1 MKISEISEQER
12 PRERLLAKGA
22 EALGNAELLA
32 ILLRTGRNGCN
43 VLEIAHEAL
52 NHFTNLSEIAG
63 ASTERL
69 MEIRGIGR
77 DKAATIAAAFELG
90 RRFAEEF
97 ATKVRTPVTKPQQIY
112 DQMIP
117 LLKGL
122 DHEECWVA
130 YLNRSNYI
138 IYKERVSS
146 GGLSFT
152 AIDPNTIL
160 RKALEKKASGLIL
173 IHNHPSGNPYPGAA
187 DIKETSRLKKA
198 AEVFSISLMDH
209 IVISDSCFYSFSDE
223 AVTHI
228 T

>member
-1 MKISEISEQER
+1 MKLSEINEYER

-22 EALGNAELLA
+22 ASLGNAELLA

-43 VLEIAHEAL
+43 VLEIAYEVL
-52 NHFTNLSEIAG
+52 SHFSNLSEIACT
-63 ASTERL
+63 SIESL
-69 MEIRGIGR
+69 VEIRGIGR

-90 RRFAEEF
+90 RRFSEEN
-97 ATKVRTPVTKPQQIY
+97 ATNVRTPVTKPRQIY

-130 YLNRSNYI
+130 YLNRSNYV

-152 AIDPNTIL
+152 AIDPNAIL

-173 IHNHPSGNPYPGAA
+173 VHNHPSGNPYPGAA

-198 AEVFSISLMDH
+198 ASVFSISLMDH
-209 IVISDSCFYSFSDE
+209 IVVSDNCFYSFSDA
-223 AVTHI
+223 AVTHV

>member
-1 MKISEISEQER
+1 MKISEISELER
-12 PRERLLAKGA
+12 PRERLLAKGPA
-22 EALGNAELLA
+22 SLGNAELLA
-32 ILLRTGRNGCN
+32 ILLRTGRNGRN
-43 VLEIAHEAL
+43 VLEIAHETL
-52 NHFTNLSEIAG
+52 SHFSNLSEIAN
-63 ASTERL
+63 ASAERL

-77 DKAATIAAAFELG
+77 DKASTIAAAFELG
-90 RRFAEEF
+90 RRFAEEI
-97 ATKVRTPVTKPQQIY
+97 ATNARTPITKPQQIY

-173 IHNHPSGNPYPGAA
+173 IHNHPSGNPYPGVA

-228 T
+228 V